1 MIFINPIEILDL
13 RNSEANEIEASLIK
27 KAKRRLFADIDLS
40 DNGLYEYNSQKL
52 TKSDCERVIEELENK
67 NKLEFYYHLSSNK
80 ELNTFLATGNGELL
94 NNLKQESIYK
104 LPEFIDFISPYFS
117 AKIDRLLLK
126 SFHNKEPELFFS
138 ALRVEYLIAKDDLS
152 KAYKSLDNEISQRI
166 KETEKLT
173 KEIKEERS
181 NYSEENIDE
190 VIHLIEDRFP
200 IEYLNKL
207 PIYFQSQINNVA
219 DSINYLMLS
228 IFNTLNLTSVPL
240 SLLEHLLKLNMES
253 VSKPTFEKNYNVI
266 KKKNQERIEQEKNA
280 PLIKEWAK
288 VLISIQEKVNEV
300 ENDELKASKAISY
313 VKSAFD
319 VLEINN
325 LPSFA
330 NEIRT
335 QIGYS
340 IRSLS
345 IASWNKQE
353 DIHSA
358 IELIKI
364 AQSLKLPSDA
374 KLKFENDY
382 KDLQEILA
390 KREIQGT
397 PLKSTPSLSTVNGI
411 GTTIYDRTHYFV
423 FLGIPIIPL
432 GRYNCERTYN
442 GYRFY
447 GKLKLHTW
455 QKVWQY
461 AVIGAAVAF
470 ILKMII
476 ENN

>member
-1 MIFINPIEILDL
+1 MIYINPIEILDL
-13 RNSEANEIEASLIK
+13 SKSEANEIESSIIK

-40 DNGLYEYNSQKL
+40 DNGFYEYNSQQL
-52 TKSDCERVIEELENK
+52 TKSDCERAIEELENK

-94 NNLKQESIYK
+94 NHLKQESIYK
-104 LPEFIDFISPYFS
+104 LSEFIDFISPYFS
-117 AKIDRLLLK
+117 EKIDRLLLK
-126 SFHNKEPELFFS
+126 SFHDNESELFFS
-138 ALRVEYLIAKDDLS
+138 ALKVECLIAKDDLS

-181 NYSEENIDE
+181 NYTEENIDE
-190 VIHLIEDRFP
+190 VIHLIEVRFP

-219 DSINYLMLS
+219 DCINYLMLS
-228 IFNTLNLTSVPL
+228 IFNTLNLTSTPL
-240 SLLEHLLKLNMES
+240 SLIEHLLELNIES
-253 VSKPTFEKNYNVI
+253 VSKPTFVKNYNVI

-280 PLIKEWAK
+280 PLLKEWAK
-288 VLISIQEKVNEV
+288 VLISIQEKINDV
-300 ENDELKASKAISY
+300 ENEELKASDAISF
-313 VKSAFD
+313 VRSSFD
-319 VLEINN
+319 LIELNN

-345 IASWNKQE
+345 ISSWNKQE
-353 DIHSA
+353 DINSS

-364 AQSLKLPSDA
+364 AQSINLSSNA
-374 KLKFENDY
+374 KLKIDKDY

-390 KREIQGT
+390 KREMQGT
-397 PLKSTPSLSTVNGI
+397 PLKSTPSLSTTNGI
-411 GTTIYDRTHYFV
+411 GTTIYDKTHYFV

-432 GRYNCERTYN
+432 GRYNCERTYD

-461 AVIGAAVAF
+461 AVIGTAIVF
-470 ILKMII
+470 ILKKII